1 MEGGRIRSGWER
13 RAIALTRPRT
23 YHIKN
28 TRVIGRTPKTFY
40 SVLSKL
46 FLIPSFS
53 ALLITLFLTVFNFLF
68 SFLLRKFNYQF
79 FMQLLPVKYTYT
91 QLKS

>member
-1 MEGGRIRSGWER
+1 MEDGRIRSGWER

-23 YHIKN
+23 YHIQN

-68 SFLLRKFNYQF
+68 SFLLRKFN
-79 FMQLLPVKYTYT
+79 
-91 QLKS
+91 